1 MSNDKKKLIV
11 ISGSSGVG
19 KGTVIKSLLNRN
31 SDIKLSI
38 SYTTRLPREGEEEG
52 VNYFF
57 RTKEEFM
64 KAVENDEFLEWAEFS
79 GNCYGTKRK
88 FVEKSLSNGEHVLLE
103 IDTQGAL
110 QIKNKM
116 PEAVL
121 LFIAPP
127 SYEELVARLRGR
139 KTETEEAIQKRL
151 NFVEFEKENSKYFD
165 HILHSLRYLQLL
177 VQAQKQ
183 QWPLLSL
190 IQKLMKRMLFLI
202 HA

>member
-1 MSNDKKKLIV
+1 MSSDSKKLFV

-19 KGTVIKSLLNRN
+19 KGTVIKQLLSRH

-38 SYTTRLPREGEEEG
+38 SYTTRAPRNGEEEG
-52 VNYFF
+52 VNYFY
-57 RTKEEFM
+57 RSKEDFM

-88 FVEKSLSNGEHVLLE
+88 FVEKSLNNGEHVLLE

-110 QIKNKM
+110 QIKKKM

-127 SYEELVARLRGR
+127 SYEELEARLRGR

-151 NFVEFEKENSKYFD
+151 NFVEFEKQNSKYFD
-165 HILHSLRYLQLL
+165 HIIINDTVENAVSQIE
-177 VQAQKQ
+177 KF
-183 QWPLLSL
+183 
-190 IQKLMKRMLFLI
+190 I
-202 HA
+202 

>member
-1 MSNDKKKLIV
+1 MSSDSKKLFV

-19 KGTVIKSLLNRN
+19 KGTVIKQLLSRH

-38 SYTTRLPREGEEEG
+38 SYTTRTPRNGEEEG
-52 VNYFF
+52 VNYFY
-57 RTKEEFM
+57 RSKEDFM

-88 FVEKSLSNGEHVLLE
+88 FVEKSLNNGEHVLLE

-110 QIKNKM
+110 QIKKKM

-127 SYEELVARLRGR
+127 SYEELEARLRGR

-151 NFVEFEKENSKYFD
+151 NFVEFEKQNSKYFD
-165 HILHSLRYLQLL
+165 HIIINDTVENAVSQIE
-177 VQAQKQ
+177 KF
-183 QWPLLSL
+183 
-190 IQKLMKRMLFLI
+190 I
-202 HA
+202 

>member
-1 MSNDKKKLIV
+1 MTEDSKKLFV

-19 KGTVIKSLLNRN
+19 KGTVIKSLLAKRD
-31 SDIKLSI
+31 DIKLSI
-38 SYTTRLPREGEEEG
+38 SYTTRTPRAGEIDG

-57 RTKEEFM
+57 RSKEDFM

-79 GNCYGTKRK
+79 GNCYGTKK
-88 FVEKSLSNGEHVLLE
+88 SFVLKSLANGEHVLLE

-110 QIKNKM
+110 QVKKKM

-127 SYEELVARLRGR
+127 SYEELEARLRGR

-165 HILHSLRYLQLL
+165 HIIINDTVDNAVKQIEKYL
-177 VQAQKQ
+177 
-183 QWPLLSL
+183 
-190 IQKLMKRMLFLI
+190 
-202 HA
+202 

>member
-19 KGTVIKSLLNRN
+19 KGTVIKSLLSRN

-64 KAVENDEFLEWAEFS
+64 RAVENDEFLEWAEFS

-88 FVEKSLSNGEHVLLE
+88 FVEKSLNNGEHVLLE

-165 HILHSLRYLQLL
+165 HIIINDTVENAVSQIEKY
-177 VQAQKQ
+177 
-183 QWPLLSL
+183 
-190 IQKLMKRMLFLI
+190 I
-202 HA
+202 